1 MLQHVSWNVGIAI
14 YSLFKFP
21 YILLSHW
28 HQIPA

>member
-21 YILLSHW
+21 YILLSH
-28 HQIPA
+28 QIPA